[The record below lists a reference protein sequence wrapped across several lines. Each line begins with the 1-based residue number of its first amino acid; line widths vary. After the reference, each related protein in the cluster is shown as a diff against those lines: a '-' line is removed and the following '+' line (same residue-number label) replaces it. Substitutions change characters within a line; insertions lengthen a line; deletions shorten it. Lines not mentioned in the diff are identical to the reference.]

1 MGDHFVRGYA
11 AGGTAAKKVEH
22 EFIPGIIP
30 VLGWCLGAVAGFTAT
45 LACDAAAK
53 VAARFQSDPDAA
65 SQPTLASD

>member
-30 VLGWCLGAVAGFTAT
+30 VLACALGSRPGSRPRSP
-45 LACDAAAK
+45 DAAAK

-65 SQPTLASD
+65 SQPTLASE